1 MFFVRDT
8 NRCLQLWDVVESLSC
23 SKLLDLNSIDPW
35 DQIMFLWWEA
45 GIFSSIAGMFSS
57 IPDLCPL
64 NENSSTHLPDLT
76 TKNASRPCQQSPGE
90 GKQNCPQ

>member
-8 NRCLQLWDVVESLSC
+8 NKCLQLWDVVESLSC
-23 SKLLDLNSIDPW
+23 SELLNLNSRDPW

-64 NENSSTHLPDLT
+64 DENSSTHVPDLT
-76 TKNASRPCQQSPGE
+76 NKNAS
-90 GKQNCPQ
+90 